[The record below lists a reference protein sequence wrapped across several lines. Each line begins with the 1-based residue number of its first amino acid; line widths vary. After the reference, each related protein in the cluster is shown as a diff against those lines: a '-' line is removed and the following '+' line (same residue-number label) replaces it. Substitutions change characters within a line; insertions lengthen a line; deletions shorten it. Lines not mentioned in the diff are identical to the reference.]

1 MFKITKITSLIIVAI
16 ALFSSVEGY
25 SQTKEKDKDKKAVVS
40 KREAARRG
48 LHKRDSL
55 MRSLNRSDT
64 SINSLLQRI
73 EQYTTTFN
81 QIKNNLAEGLDTADV
96 SEQLPQVAKRLD
108 KIAKITD
115 SHKASTLRY
124 LFVIRDNLDRIQDRL
139 EESQSDLDDINT
151 KLVQNQKDLIKFAK
165 DTTLKTVPYDSL
177 ARRTFFTQLKT
188 VKILWHRID
197 SVNRVALLKVN
208 LLQDK
213 ASVSYTKALDEDDQ
227 IDAKISGFATKA
239 LSGETSYI
247 WSPDRQYNDF
257 SSAFNSTV
265 RLNNLLLGYF
275 IKSQPATH
283 FIGIIFL
290 VLVFIWII
298 YTRSKALKNHEDSE
312 KLFNEA
318 NYICKRPVIS
328 SLLMV
333 TVIVPYFYNHPPTVL
348 LEGFFL
354 LSMVLALILIRK
366 EIPKDSFNFLIGLFA
381 LAFGYSISNLFIEIS
396 NVDRYLVFALSILSI
411 ALAFSLYKKYK
422 KSPEQHLPN
431 TGLALQVF
439 IALQGLSLILNIT
452 GRFSLA
458 KIAGVTAVFNLWLVV
473 TLFLVIRII
482 IQGLY
487 LQFQIKRSPNSII
500 NWIDYNLVQKK
511 FKKTLILIG
520 SLLWL
525 FFLLQNLNIDDW
537 ASDNLHDIF
546 TQKQAVGDSSF
557 TLGGFI
563 VFIFVIWLSSIVSKV
578 ISYLFDIS
586 AQRVTDLSVLKRKNR
601 TSALIIRIGV
611 FSVGF
616 LLAVAASGFP
626 IDKLTIIISAFGVG
640 IGFGLQNIVNNLV
653 SGLIMA
659 FEKPINIGDVIQVD
673 GHMGTMREIGIRASK
688 VVTGDGSEVIIPNGD
703 FISHQ
708 VINWTLSN
716 SNRQIDLRIITA
728 YGVDIAKVKDL
739 LKNLLINHDD
749 IMTTPAPAVLV
760 NNVSESAIEFKVLF
774 WVADIN
780 KTGEIKSKILAEI
793 YSTIDREQIPL
804 PSTQK
809 DIKLFL
815 PDGTPVDNQFL
826 NPGSEGTKSGSK
838 KGFKENPPDPGQ

>member
-1 MFKITKITSLIIVAI
+1 MFRITKITSLIILSI
-16 ALFSSVEGY
+16 ALFSSIEGY
-25 SQTKEKDKDKKAVVS
+25 SQTKDKDKKAVVS

-55 MRSLNRSDT
+55 MRSLNKSDT

-73 EQYTTTFN
+73 EQYKTSFN
-81 QIKNNLAEGLDTADV
+81 QVKNTLAEGLDTADV
-96 SEQLPQVAKRLD
+96 SERLPQATKRLD
-108 KIAKITD
+108 KIAKVTNT
-115 SHKASTLRY
+115 HKSSTLRY
-124 LFVIRDNLDRIQDRL
+124 LFVLRDNLDRIQDNL
-139 EESQSDLDDINT
+139 EGWQSDLDDINA
-151 KLVQNQKDLIKFAK
+151 KLVQNQKDLLKFSK
-165 DTTLKTVPYDSL
+165 DTSLRSAPYDSVV
-177 ARRTFFTQLKT
+177 RRTFFTQLKT
-188 VKILWHRID
+188 LRLLWHKID
-197 SVNRVALLKVN
+197 SVNRAALLKIN
-208 LLQDK
+208 LLEDK
-213 ASVSYTKALDEDDQ
+213 ASVAYTQALDEDDQ

-239 LSGETSYI
+239 LSGETNVI
-247 WSPDRQYNDF
+247 WVQDPRYNDLD
-257 SSAFNSTV
+257 SALKSTV
-265 RLNNLLLGYF
+265 KLNNLLLGYF
-275 IKSQPATH
+275 VKNQTATNLL
-283 FIGIIFL
+283 GLLFL
-290 VLVFIWII
+290 ILVFTLIF
-298 YTRSKALKNHEDSE
+298 YTRAKASKNHDDTE
-312 KLFNEA
+312 KLFSEA
-318 NYICKRPVIS
+318 NYIYKKPIIS
-328 SLLMV
+328 ALLLV
-333 TVIVPYFYNHPPTVL
+333 TVIAPYFYSHPPTVL
-348 LEGFFL
+348 LEAFFL
-354 LSMVLALILIRK
+354 LSMIFGLILIRK
-366 EIPKDSFNFLIGLFA
+366 DIPKASFNFLKVLFLLA
-381 LAFGYSISNLFIEIS
+381 LGYSVSNLFIEIS
-396 NVDRYLVFALSILSI
+396 NADRYLILGLSIVSI
-411 ALAFSLYKKYK
+411 IAAYTLYKKYK
-422 KSPEQHLPN
+422 KSPDEHLPN
-431 TGLALQVF
+431 TGLALQIF
-439 IALQGLSLILNIT
+439 ITLEVLSLILNIS

-487 LQFQIKRSPNSII
+487 LQFQIKRSPNNII
-500 NWIDYNLVQKK
+500 NWIDYTLVQKK
-511 FKKTLILIG
+511 FKNTLILLG

-537 ASDNLHDIF
+537 AWDNLHDIF
-546 TQKQAVGDSSF
+546 NQKQAVGDSSF

-563 VFIFVIWLSSIVSKV
+563 VFILVIWLSSIVSKV

-728 YGVDIAKVKDL
+728 YGVDIAKVKDM
-739 LKNLLINHDD
+739 LKSLLINHDD
-749 IMTTPAPAVLV
+749 IMTAPAPAVLV

-793 YSTIDREQIPL
+793 YGAIDTEGIPL

-809 DIKLFL
+809 DIKLFF
-815 PDGTPVDNQFL
+815 PDGAPVDNQFL
-826 NPGSEGTKSGSK
+826 ITGSEGKKSGSK
-838 KGFKENPPDPGQ
+838 KGFKENLPDPDQ